1 MTSVIISN
9 SNNEL
14 FYIMHYTC
22 LKDVFQKLIIDNG
35 SSGFNFHDDVIDR
48 MITISL
54 KVFFHFSIPAK
65 QDGNAYFIFQTFTY
79 FDLKAQCHERFG
91 QDMQNIIAVEKICL
105 GRDQM
110 LLSNKYI
117 NNLPQYFRQ

>member
-22 LKDVFQKLIIDNG
+22 LKDVFQKLVIDNG

-48 MITISL
+48 MITIGL
-54 KVFFHFSIPAK
+54 KVFFHFSMTA
-65 QDGNAYFIFQTFTY
+65 
-79 FDLKAQCHERFG
+79 
-91 QDMQNIIAVEKICL
+91 IALSIGITAIDSYPEYWVWMNPLRSMKIRISDQAPRQAL
-105 GRDQM
+105 G
-110 LLSNKYI
+110 LIEL
-117 NNLPQYFRQ
+117 

>member
-1 MTSVIISN
+1 MTSIIISN
-9 SNNEL
+9 GNNEL

-65 QDGNAYFIFQTFTY
+65 QDGNAYFIFPTFTY
-79 FDLKAQCHERFG
+79 FDLKAQCH
-91 QDMQNIIAVEKICL
+91 
-105 GRDQM
+105 
-110 LLSNKYI
+110 
-117 NNLPQYFRQ
+117 